1 LKKDLEGIELIR
13 EYKTGVP
20 ELFADPGMIEHAL
33 INLIQNSIHATS
45 KSEHPRIII
54 RTDCIDNKICFEI
67 DDNGCGIQEE
77 QMKNI
82 FIPSFTLKGD
92 KDATG
97 SYKTGIKGT
106 GYGISNVKKYVD
118 QHNGNISIQSVF
130 GSGTKF
136 TISMPVKE
144 LKEEEK

>member
-1 LKKDLEGIELIR
+1 VKEEIFQKFSEQALVGLYIIQDGYFVYVNPK
-13 EYKTGVP
+13 
-20 ELFADPGMIEHAL
+20 FADIFGY
-33 INLIQNSIHATS
+33 T
-45 KSEHPRIII
+45 
-54 RTDCIDNKICFEI
+54 
-67 DDNGCGIQEE
+67 NGCGIPKE
-77 QMKNI
+77 QLKNI

-106 GYGISNVKKYVD
+106 GYGLSNVKKYIE
-118 QHNGNISIQSVF
+118 QHNGNISIKSVF

-144 LKEEEK
+144 LEIK